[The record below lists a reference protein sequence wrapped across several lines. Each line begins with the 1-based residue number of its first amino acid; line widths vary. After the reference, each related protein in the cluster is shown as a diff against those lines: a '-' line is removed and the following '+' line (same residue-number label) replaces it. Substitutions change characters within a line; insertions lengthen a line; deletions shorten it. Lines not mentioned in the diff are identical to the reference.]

1 MNAYYISVEDK
12 YASKEDA
19 RFGNGTPSVESNL
32 KGGIIMKK
40 NRRFLSLLLAGVMVF
55 LLAACGKGNESS
67 NPSGTNQTTEQSSAQ
82 ATDNTQDGDN
92 SETSTEQS
100 GNQMVV
106 HAKLTGKLNLIELDD
121 RDASI
126 LRGVRI
132 WGESIGTIDDI
143 NGKESSL
150 DDVRCIFSLNE
161 WVEFNPD
168 IDQEYGLRVW
178 ILEHRDD
185 HEYYK
190 SCKFSD
196 LMPGFVTYCDLHYP
210 VDADNPDEW
219 YWGNFYLNPEEWEA
233 GYYDFVFTYDGKAIA
248 TLVTRFYNDG
258 ELSGKS
264 GSELEALM
272 HE

>member
-1 MNAYYISVEDK
+1 MNSSKRLLSV
-12 YASKEDA
+12 
-19 RFGNGTPSVESNL
+19 
-32 KGGIIMKK
+32 
-40 NRRFLSLLLAGVMVF
+40 LLTVILI
-55 LLAACGKGNESS
+55 LTLAACGKGT
-67 NPSGTNQTTEQSSAQ
+67 GTTNQTGANQSTGQSSTQ
-82 ATDNTQDGDN
+82 AGDNTQGGN
-92 SETSTEQS
+92 GGEASTAQS

-106 HAKLTGKLNLIELDD
+106 PAKLTGKLNLIELDD

-126 LRGVRI
+126 LRGVQI
-132 WGESIGTIDDI
+132 WGESIGTGDDI

-161 WVEFNPD
+161 WVEFKPD
-168 IDQEYGLRVW
+168 INQEYGLRVW

-190 SCKFSD
+190 TCKFSD
-196 LMPGFVTYCDLHYP
+196 LMPGFATYCDLHYP

-219 YWGNFYLNPEEWEA
+219 YWGNFYLNPEEHKA
-233 GYYDFVFTYDGKAIA
+233 GYYDFVFTYEGKAIA

-258 ELSGKS
+258 ELASKS

>member
-1 MNAYYISVEDK
+1 MK
-12 YASKEDA
+12 
-19 RFGNGTPSVESNL
+19 
-32 KGGIIMKK
+32 MKK
-40 NRRFLSLLLAGVMVF
+40 RFFCVLLTVGMILT
-55 LLAACGKGNESS
+55 LTACGKGNETTK
-67 NPSGTNQTTEQSSAQ
+67 PAETN
-82 ATDNTQDGDN
+82 NTAGQ
-92 SETSTEQS
+92 TSTQTADTTKTDSNVEAGTVQS
-100 GNQMVV
+100 GDQMVV
-106 HAKLTGKLNLIELDD
+106 PAKLTGKLNLIELDD

-143 NGKESSL
+143 NGKEASI

-168 IDQEYGLRVW
+168 IDREYGLRVW
-178 ILEHRDD
+178 ILQHRDD

-190 SCKFSD
+190 TVKFSD

-248 TLVTRFYNDG
+248 TLVTRFYNEG
-258 ELSGKS
+258 ELSNKS